1 MTYPEEKPTIL
12 IVGAGIGGITTAAH
26 LARAGY
32 RVKVFEKNEKS
43 GGRCG
48 QMTIQNYRF
57 DTGVTLFLMP
67 ELYAETYAALGERM
81 EDCLDLHRIDPTYHL
96 FF

>member
-12 IVGAGIGGITTAAH
+12 IVGAGIGGITTATH
-26 LARAGY
+26 LVRAGY

-81 EDCLDLHRIDPTYHL
+81 EDCLDLHRIDPT
-96 FF
+96 